1 MGTPILAS
9 ADGTVTV
16 VKDLPN
22 GYGKYIMLQH
32 EGGYQT
38 IYAHLSTFAVR
49 IGQEVS
55 KGDIIGYSGS
65 SGNST
70 GPHLHFEMR
79 NQGVRIDPKP
89 IMQSVV
95 DTKPINPTPTVQ
107 NPEFEAVRP
116 GKCIVVCDALN
127 LDVKGTGETTVNL
140 NVSVLGLGY
149 LKDGEVQDGYL
160 VDNGTVKNLKGE
172 TGFTNLSYSK
182 KTIVA
187 ASGSFLRGD
196 VNQDGKV
203 SVEDATTLQRYLAEY
218 ITLSPEQM
226 LAADANNDGKV
237 NIRDV
242 SAIQRAVAKYIT
254 LPA

>member
-1 MGTPILAS
+1 
-9 ADGTVTV
+9 
-16 VKDLPN
+16 
-22 GYGKYIMLQH
+22 
-32 EGGYQT
+32 
-38 IYAHLSTFAVR
+38 
-49 IGQEVS
+49 
-55 KGDIIGYSGS
+55 
-65 SGNST
+65 
-70 GPHLHFEMR
+70 MR
-79 NQGVRIDPKP
+79 GR
-89 IMQSVV
+89 
-95 DTKPINPTPTVQ
+95 
-107 NPEFEAVRP
+107 
-116 GKCIVVCDALN
+116 
-127 LDVKGTGETTVNL
+127 
-140 NVSVLGLGY
+140 VL
-149 LKDGEVQDGYL
+149 
-160 VDNGTVKNLKGE
+160 VKNLKGE